1 MRLSSV
7 FPLLL
12 IGIFQPPCLPD
23 VVWMAGKV
31 KGFQAAAAMQHQHHR
46 GQNVHNHHCG
56 RHQRD
61 WRHCT
66 LRCGVLLLRLSGG
79 GGEEREGRRGELEGC
94 SSVHGGSKVYGN
106 GSREEKEAMRLS
118 SRQKATAAKAQL
130 QGRASPLNGGR
141 GRASPSMAQKDKRQ
155 TPRSRG
161 NSNLAH
167 EEEEQEEDQSKA
179 KYIPGCFLEDLG
191 PPGGSHSPIVN
202 RAPPASRSRPQMSSE
217 REQMRE
223 YESDIA
229 EMAKRVVA
237 SLPKDAQPPQVV
249 MLDGRGMEQFQQ
261 QQSAGAAA
269 EEEAELPVQNF
280 PLTPEQQQA
289 LDWVGQK
296 RSIFLTGSAGTGKS
310 FLLRH
315 IIASLRR
322 MYPQGTVHVTASTGA
337 AAVLIGGTTVHSFA
351 GVGLGAGDG
360 QALLT
365 RVQSNKQC
373 LVRWRRAKALIIDE
387 ISMIDCELF
396 TKISFVAQRVRDNP
410 KPFGGLQLVLSGD
423 FFQLPP
429 VSDGARKFAFES
441 EIWDEAVR
449 NTIELK
455 RVMRQGDMGFVRIL
469 NELRWGNISAG
480 SYRELIKCQNRA
492 SSSQVLCN
500 ALPNICALP
509 ESTPL
514 YSTRLEWI
522 ALQTSFES
530 VMDKKQCIRCGLDS
544 SALRFKRCFLRIL
557 V

>member
-1 MRLSSV
+1 VEGQTRGQRAAIGRMRVSSI

-12 IGIFQPPCLPD
+12 IGIFQPPCLPE
-23 VVWMAGKV
+23 VVLVAGQV
-31 KGFQAAAAMQHQHHR
+31 KGFQAAAAIQHQHHL
-46 GQNVHNHHCG
+46 GENVRNHHHCG
-56 RHQRD
+56 HHQRD

-66 LRCGVLLLRLSGG
+66 RRCGVLLLRLSGG
-79 GGEEREGRRGELEGC
+79 GGGAGREGGRGEFEGA
-94 SSVHGGSKVYGN
+94 SSVRGGGKVYGTN

-130 QGRASPLNGGR
+130 QGRASPLNIGR
-141 GRASPSMAQKDKRQ
+141 GRASPSTAQKKKRQ

-161 NSNLAH
+161 NSNLADG
-167 EEEEQEEDQSKA
+167 EEEQEEDQSRA
-179 KYIPGCFLEDLG
+179 KYIPGCLLEDMG
-191 PPGGSHSPIVN
+191 PPGGNQPPIIN
-202 RAPPASRSRPQMSSE
+202 RTPPASRSRPHMSSE

-249 MLDGRGMEQFQQ
+249 MLDGRGMEQYQH

-269 EEEAELPVQNF
+269 EDEAELPVQNF

-315 IIASLRR
+315 IITSLRR

-373 LVRWRRAKALIIDE
+373 LVRWRRAKALVIDE

-396 TKISFVAQRVRDNP
+396 TKISFVAQRVRDSP
-410 KPFGGLQLVLSGD
+410 KPFGGLQLILSGD

-441 EIWDEAVR
+441 AIWDEAVR

-500 ALPNICALP
+500 ALPTLCTPLHLTPIHSTGLQ
-509 ESTPL
+509 STPL
-514 YSTRLEWI
+514 DST
-522 ALQTSFES
+522 
-530 VMDKKQCIRCGLDS
+530 
-544 SALRFKRCFLRIL
+544 
-557 V
+557 